1 MDPELLDAEEEKH
14 EVDPFDAAIIARKSG
29 LRNPL
34 SRLLHACMIL
44 PLLLVLALSI
54 ASLSYFAVTNNRIGE
69 LKLDAGAGSGDC
81 VLYATWKTR
90 EQVIKLS
97 SGHACVFAIFGEVAV
112 AVMAAVL
119 ILWMVVKT
127 AAGFYMLVGSR
138 LQ

>member
-1 MDPELLDAEEEKH
+1 MDPELLEAEEEKH
-14 EVDPFDAAIIARKSG
+14 EVDPFDAAIISRKSG

-54 ASLSYFAVTNNRIGE
+54 TSLSYFAVTNNRIGD
-69 LKLDAGAGSGDC
+69 LKLHAGSGDC

-90 EQVIKLS
+90 EQYIKLS

-138 LQ
+138 RQ